1 MWPTISLDAVNRE
14 AARLL
19 SSGEKADTSA
29 VAALEKSLVEKGAEI
44 AQAITSIEGQLA
56 ARHGDPQWRAS
67 AKRAL
72 NGYCAQQSNLKAHL
86 KTCRGLLHFLTTQ
99 IKQVAKSEAKQ
110 WHRAIKAKKLE
121 LKTAQVSYEIDY
133 KKRFLENLRK
143 VMKEKLGAD
152 ATTKLFREAAALT
165 NPVN

>member
-19 SSGEKADTSA
+19 SAGGKTDTSS
-29 VAALEKSLVEKGAEI
+29 VSALEKDLVTKGAEV

-56 ARHGDPQWRAS
+56 VRCGDLQWRSS

-72 NGYCAQQSNLKAHL
+72 SGYRAQQSNLKAHL
-86 KTCRGLLHFLTTQ
+86 KTCRGLLHFMTTQ

-110 WHRAIKAKKLE
+110 WHRSLKAKNSE
-121 LKTAQVSYEIDY
+121 LKTIQAKNEIDQ
-133 KKRFLENLRK
+133 KTRFLENLKK
-143 VMKEKLGAD
+143 VMRDKLGAQ
-152 ATTKLFREAAALT
+152 TTIELFREAGALT
-165 NPVN
+165 NPVE